1 MGSSN
6 TAHGADVAVIGGGMV
21 GTALAYG
28 MARHGADV
36 AVLDEGDVAHRAA
49 RGNFGLVWSQ
59 SKGLGMPAY
68 VAWTRASVDD
78 WPDFAREMG
87 ECAGVDLG
95 YHGAGGLILCLGEK
109 ELEERANHV
118 RRLHNQSGG
127 MTQTRMLDRREVA
140 ELLPRARLGARVLGA
155 SYAPRDGHVSP
166 LLLLRALHA
175 GLRRH
180 GGRHLLGATVTQ
192 IVPDPQG
199 FAIERADGTVFRA
212 NRVVIA
218 AGIATTPLARQVGID
233 LPVRPQRGQNIVT
246 ERLAPMLDL
255 PLSALRQTDEGV
267 IQIGV
272 SNEEVGVNPGTT
284 LPELARMAARAIEVL
299 PALAQARLVRAWGAL
314 RPLTPDGFP
323 AYAQSEAHPGAFAVS
338 CHSGVTLAAQHARVL
353 ARAILAGRLP
363 DECAAFH
370 PRRFDVRTAA

>member
-1 MGSSN
+1 MGDSN
-6 TAHGADVAVIGGGMV
+6 TTRGADIAVIGGGMV

-28 MARHGADV
+28 MARAGADV

-68 VAWTRASVDD
+68 VAWTRASVSA
-78 WPDFAREMG
+78 WPDFAVEMG
-87 ECAGVDLG
+87 ECAGVEIG
-95 YHGAGGLILCLGEK
+95 FRGTGGLILSLGEQ
-109 ELEERANHV
+109 ELADRTQQI
-118 RRLHNQSGG
+118 RRLHNQVGAA
-127 MTQTRMLDRREVA
+127 TDQRMVDRKEVMA
-140 ELLPRARLGARVLGA
+140 LLPQAQLGPRVLGA
-155 SYAPRDGHVSP
+155 SYSPQDGHVSP

-180 GGRHLLGATVTQ
+180 GGRHLPGAAVRR
-192 IVPDPQG
+192 IAPDPSS
-199 FAIERADGTVFRA
+199 FAIERADGSSFRA
-212 NRVVIA
+212 SRVVIA
-218 AGIATTPLARQVGID
+218 AGIATTVLARQVGIE

-246 ERLAPMLDL
+246 ERLAPMLAL
-255 PLSALRQTDEGV
+255 PLSALRQTAEGV
-267 IQIGV
+267 VQIGV
-272 SNEEVGVNPGTT
+272 TNEEVGVNAGTT
-284 LPELARMAARAIEVL
+284 LPELARMAARAVQVL
-299 PALAQARLVRAWGAL
+299 PALAQARMVRAWGAL

-323 AYAQSEAHPGAFAVS
+323 AYAQSDSHPGAFAVT

-353 ARAILAGRLP
+353 VGAILAGRLP